1 MGVYI
6 KGLKISSASSE
17 SKSSGRGETNFIFFV
32 NSCFLKKKESQ
43 RGEDL
48 VFVQNVE
55 ISKDM
60 HDMNKE
66 SQNSTN
72 GDIFN
77 DIEELNKL
85 RMDSSFIKEQKEEGI
100 IYPNDYNKISDDKN
114 TKKKKF
120 YSRIDYVYN
129 ILKESTIDLIINND
143 NKNENKIIF
152 EKIIHNE
159 GEITFEKF
167 MIPSEEEQKQQFE
180 LREYYNLFENY
191 KKLKDFLN
199 KINEISNKFF
209 SENYLRNKYLIQ
221 MKLSE
226 DINKNKNANEY
237 IKIINSEYIIFKPF
251 SNKKKFQDK
260 NILNDHNYEGFSKFL
275 KEIINSE
282 QTSSNYTTKPVTT
295 VSHSEKIEINNKKYN
310 FINFIKI
317 IGNHKGKSQKIRE
330 LDDGSFVSDGLDGI
344 IKYNNNLEKFSKIL
358 FKDYYSFFIDKNEVI
373 ISLKNKLTSLSKPD
387 TNISNIPIYP
397 CWNLFKLKNG
407 HYIIFSENRIY
418 YSSDIFNPILSNNEY
433 SILYEKTYRGGIKI
447 NDDIIAMTSN
457 RIRTNGENKLIFF
470 DSKSQQILKEIEIE
484 NFSFTLS
491 ENNCSIMRIPDH
503 ENSKLLLAA
512 CKKYNKNDKNGIL
525 FVILQF
531 NKDKNDIKTYK
542 KFYDTKNFEVY
553 CFCPIFKKENKYFL
567 NEDKAQK
574 IESEYFLVGGFDT
587 VKGEGLIKLYKLKYS
602 DVSEGTEIE
611 YIQNIIIEKKKEE
624 EKKEEKKDLEKF
636 FKGFKGPISC
646 IIQSSIGEIL
656 VTCYDGN
663 VYLFSEPSLECL
675 KSCKENYYKDFDI
688 KELKENIL

>member
-457 RIRTNGENKLIFF
+457 RIRTNGENKLPYFY
-470 DSKSQQILKEIEIE
+470 SKSPLMIFI
-484 NFSFTLS
+484 SF
-491 ENNCSIMRIPDH
+491 D
-503 ENSKLLLAA
+503 
-512 CKKYNKNDKNGIL
+512 
-525 FVILQF
+525 
-531 NKDKNDIKTYK
+531 
-542 KFYDTKNFEVY
+542 
-553 CFCPIFKKENKYFL
+553 
-567 NEDKAQK
+567 
-574 IESEYFLVGGFDT
+574 
-587 VKGEGLIKLYKLKYS
+587 LIKSFIFL
-602 DVSEGTEIE
+602 
-611 YIQNIIIEKKKEE
+611 
-624 EKKEEKKDLEKF
+624 
-636 FKGFKGPISC
+636 
-646 IIQSSIGEIL
+646 
-656 VTCYDGN
+656 
-663 VYLFSEPSLECL
+663 
-675 KSCKENYYKDFDI
+675 
-688 KELKENIL
+688 